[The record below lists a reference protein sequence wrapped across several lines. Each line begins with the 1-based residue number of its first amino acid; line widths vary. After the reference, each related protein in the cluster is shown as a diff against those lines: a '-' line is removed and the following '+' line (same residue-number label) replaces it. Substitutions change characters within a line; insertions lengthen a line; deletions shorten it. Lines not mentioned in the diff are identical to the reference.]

1 MKLESSQW
9 RATKLAF
16 TIEEA
21 AELLS
26 LSRAQL
32 YRLID
37 IGDLCS
43 IKIGKCRRITWAQLE
58 SFVSKIEQNHGFV
71 RSLS

>member
-1 MKLESSQW
+1 MNFRPSQW
-9 RATKLAF
+9 QSTKLAY
-16 TIEEA
+16 TVEEA
-21 AELLS
+21 ADLLS

-37 IGDLCS
+37 LGELQS

-58 SFVSKIEQNHGFV
+58 SFVSKIEQNHGFI
-71 RSLS
+71 RLLS